1 MEYVEMYEEISEL
14 LPKTVDR
21 TTFLKVAG
29 HLLRTGT
36 MPKDYDTLT
45 FPLPDITKLNTL
57 THRTR
62 FINAVV
68 DAFRWHEFGDMPQ
81 IIARQES
88 EPSPYTHVFNLHKR
102 GLDIGNISP
111 YSTFFAGHTQIP
123 KTAVPDAVQKI
134 GEKYSCLYI
143 GDYIYGKG
151 VQLVI
156 KGPWS
161 EMKAC
166 LQELSNPKFYIDY
179 LFVVYDC
186 DEVSREQVLQEIE
199 LDSKKVKVLSTDE
212 WRDYPHY
219 EFIAPEI

>member
-21 TTFLKVAG
+21 ITFLKVAG
-29 HLLRTGT
+29 HLLRTGI

-45 FPLPDITKLNTL
+45 VPLPDITKLNTL

-68 DAFRWHEFGDMPQ
+68 DAFRWHEFGEMPQ

-111 YSTFFAGHTQIP
+111 YSTFFLSDTPIP
-123 KTAVPDAVQKI
+123 KTVPDTVKKI
-134 GEKYSCLYI
+134 VEKYSCLYI
-143 GDYIYGKG
+143 GDYTRERG

-166 LQELSNPKFYIDY
+166 LQELSNPIFYIDY
-179 LFVVYDC
+179 LFVVYSI

-199 LDSKKVKVLSTDE
+199 LGSEKVRVMSTDE
-212 WRDYPHY
+212 WREYPYY
-219 EFIAPEI
+219 EFVIPDI